1 MQAKSE
7 TNVQTIPFIECS
19 FAKVPSNQCFF
30 GTMNPIFLLD
40 SNFRNGYSL
49 YHKVADLFDTFEGKF
64 IPALRL
70 LLVYLGDKCQRVP
83 LLITRLRFQAP
94 RVGELG
100 VIPWVQI
107 LFFPLFSQL
116 RRVKG
121 GCVTLREEKF
131 QEWIWWSWSNNSYY
145 IYYQKVVGITLVVFP
160 CVRKMTGPDT
170 LFHQGDWKKRS
181 FWLFCQVSQYFL
193 WKIVSIWLL

>member
-1 MQAKSE
+1 M
-7 TNVQTIPFIECS
+7 
-19 FAKVPSNQCFF
+19 
-30 GTMNPIFLLD
+30 
-40 SNFRNGYSL
+40 
-49 YHKVADLFDTFEGKF
+49 
-64 IPALRL
+64 
-70 LLVYLGDKCQRVP
+70 P

-145 IYYQKVVGITLVVFP
+145 IYYEKVVGITVAVFP

-170 LFHQGDWKKRS
+170 LFHQGDWKKKS
-181 FWLFCQVSQYFL
+181 FWLVCLVLHIIKLSVKNCLYLVVVIIFGILVVLINLSWSQSKHSNFS
-193 WKIVSIWLL
+193 SIKSS